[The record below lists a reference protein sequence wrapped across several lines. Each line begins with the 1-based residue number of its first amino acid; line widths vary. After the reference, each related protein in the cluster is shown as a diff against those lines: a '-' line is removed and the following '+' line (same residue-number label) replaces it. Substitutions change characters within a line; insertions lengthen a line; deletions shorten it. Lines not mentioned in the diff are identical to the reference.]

1 MTSWLPY
8 YLVVLIQLTCWSN
21 IFSLLH
27 LGVSKCNDY
36 EPILMILEKFL
47 VHYMEVWFPLSSKRS
62 VSSK

>member
-8 YLVVLIQLTCWSN
+8 PLVVLIRLTCGFN
-21 IFSLLH
+21 KFALLH